1 MKAHILCGLSLA
13 AALTVAGCRQGE
25 GTMPRAEGDVPNRI
39 GDLSRDIMSIAGGE
53 VQARQDLADDL
64 TVFVDSE
71 AAAVPLVTDL
81 SQRTGEALSGKKLT
95 EQNSQK
101 LAQQLW
107 VTVAARD
114 LSEKQIET
122 LKNDYQ
128 ATLVASGVPQD
139 RAQGIA
145 AQVAAVQKTVGDRRR
160 RWYELF

>member
-1 MKAHILCGLSLA
+1 MKANVSCGLCLA
-13 AALTVAGCRQGE
+13 AALLLTGCRQGE
-25 GTMPRAEGDVPNRI
+25 GTLPRADGEVPNRI
-39 GDLSRDIMSIAGGE
+39 GDLGRDLMSIAGGE

-64 TVFVDSE
+64 TVFVDTE

-81 SQRTGEALSGKKLT
+81 SQRTGEALSGKTLT

-107 VTVAARD
+107 VAVAARD
-114 LSEKQIET
+114 LSEKQVET

-128 ATLVASGVPQD
+128 ATLIACGVPQD

-145 AQVAAVQKTVGDRRR
+145 GQIEAVQKTVGDRKR